1 MSKLLKLAA
10 LAGASTLVLAGC
22 AANEAEVAPSATST
36 ASSNNTTE
44 ETVVALEGTLDG
56 SGASSMAA
64 GQEAWVAAFQTANP
78 GVTVNYNPTGSG
90 TGRDQFEQGL
100 TFFTGSDSSFK
111 DEELATPHPNCSP
124 ADGPV
129 FEFPVWISPI
139 AVIFNLDG
147 ISTLNMG
154 PDTIAKIFAGEIT
167 KWNDPAI
174 AGANPGVTLPD
185 LAITAVHRSDESGTT
200 GNFTDWLAKAAPNSW
215 VLNGENLG
223 SIEAW
228 PAEFGGEGAQGTS
241 GVVSAVQGG
250 TGTIGYADA
259 SRAGS
264 LGTVAVGVGNTFVP
278 FSPEAAA
285 KIVDVSEIKPGRPE
299 TTVAYSLARDT
310 TEAGVYPVVLVSYLQ
325 GCMDYADDAKAELV
339 KAYASFLVSEEG
351 QNVAAAAAGNAPISQ
366 ATREI
371 AQAII
376 DQIK

>member
-1 MSKLLKLAA
+1 MSTLTKLAA
-10 LAGASTLVLAGC
+10 LAGASALVLTGC
-22 AANEAEVAPSATST
+22 AANETT
-36 ASSNNTTE
+36 TTE
-44 ETVVALEGTLDG
+44 TTSAAATETSAAAAAALSGTLDG

-64 GQEAWVAAFQTANP
+64 GQEAWVAAFQEMNP

-90 TGRDQFEQGL
+90 TGRDQFEEGL

-124 ADGPV
+124 ADGAV

-139 AVIFNLDG
+139 AVFFNLDG
-147 ISTLNMG
+147 ITNLNMG
-154 PDTIAKIFAGEIT
+154 PATIAGIFAGEIT

-174 AGANPGVTLPD
+174 AGANPGVELPN

-200 GNFTDWLAKAAPNSW
+200 ANFTDWLAKAAPNAW
-215 VLNGENLG
+215 VLNGENVG

-241 GVVSAVQGG
+241 GVVAAVGAG
-250 TGTIGYADA
+250 NGTIGYADA
-259 SRAGS
+259 SRVAEF
-264 LGTVAVGVGNTFVP
+264 GTVAVGVGNTFVP

-285 KIVDVSEIKPGRPE
+285 KIVDVSSIKTGRPD
-299 TTVAYSLARDT
+299 TTVAYDLARST

-325 GCMDYADDAKAELV
+325 GCMTYADPAMGELV
-339 KAYASFLVSEEG
+339 KAYAGFIVSEEG

-366 ATREI
+366 ATRDI
-371 AQAII
+371 AEAILA
-376 DQIK
+376 QVK